1 MVYNPQAVLPN
12 QELIFAVKCRLE
24 PNETPQTDVVLLGHS
39 MGGIL
44 AAEVAL
50 LPPHSPDTGQP
61 FRHRILGTIGFD
73 TPYLGMHPGVIV
85 SGISS
90 LFRPAPQPPE
100 FNSQS
105 QTGSPGYSGQT
116 SPSSQSLTSTST
128 LEQTLSPQTS
138 ASASITLSPTLSH
151 ATTMSTVPTNDP
163 NYDPPFPNDKHLAE
177 RKGWNSVLHFINKHS
192 DGLTKATRQYF
203 MSHLEFGGCLADYP
217 GLRNRYGKIRELEDV
232 DDLSQREGPG
242 YKPPIRRIR
251 FVNYWT
257 ASTGIPKRPRV
268 PSGQMIDKDGHLMP
282 IEAEMKDMSLSD
294 SSSRSVT
301 PTPSISVEEYSDGAV
316 TRHDV
321 AEFPEPESSEIK
333 AQVQNLGENSGV
345 HEADSD
351 GPPEMR
357 HIDSIPIDEDEEPI
371 SKAPN
376 SQRPAPRELLEG
388 AFERRESEPPLP
400 PLSAVPEEPR
410 PIDLALYTD
419 KDSRKVAEKEQKRV
433 MKAYQQA
440 VKDRESAIKDR
451 RKLVEKRQ
459 KKARQ
464 EQEKRL
470 KAEHKQRLKEEKEE
484 DIRQTT
490 VNPPPIGNEAKEER
504 PQIEKP
510 KKDRK
515 FCMMPP
521 EVNGRRDKCWV
532 RVYMDGVDEV
542 GAHCGLF
549 FDGPHYESL
558 VGDVGARVE
567 EWVKEDV
574 TRRVILEGETID

>member
-1 MVYNPQAVLPN
+1 
-12 QELIFAVKCRLE
+12 
-24 PNETPQTDVVLLGHS
+24 
-39 MGGIL
+39 
-44 AAEVAL
+44 
-50 LPPHSPDTGQP
+50 
-61 FRHRILGTIGFD
+61 
-73 TPYLGMHPGVIV
+73 
-85 SGISS
+85 
-90 LFRPAPQPPE
+90 
-100 FNSQS
+100 
-105 QTGSPGYSGQT
+105 
-116 SPSSQSLTSTST
+116 
-128 LEQTLSPQTS
+128 
-138 ASASITLSPTLSH
+138 
-151 ATTMSTVPTNDP
+151 MSTVPTNDP

-217 GLRNRYGKIRELEDV
+217 GLKNRYGKIRELEDV

-301 PTPSISVEEYSDGAV
+301 PTPSISVEEYSDGVV

-321 AEFPEPESSEIK
+321 AEFPEPELSEIK
-333 AQVQNLGENSGV
+333 AQLRNLGENSGV

-357 HIDSIPIDEDEEPI
+357 HIDSMPINENEEPI

-376 SQRPAPRELLEG
+376 LQRPASGELLDG

-400 PLSAVPEEPR
+400 PLLAVPEEPR

-419 KDSRKVAEKEQKRV
+419 KDSRKIAEKEQKRV

-440 VKDRESAIKDR
+440 VKDRENAIKDR

-490 VNPPPIGNEAKEER
+490 VNPPPIENMAKEER

-549 FDGPHYESL
+549 FAGPHYESL

-567 EWVKEDV
+567 EWVKEDI
-574 TRRVILEGETID
+574 TRRVILEGETVD

>member
-1 MVYNPQAVLPN
+1 
-12 QELIFAVKCRLE
+12 
-24 PNETPQTDVVLLGHS
+24 
-39 MGGIL
+39 
-44 AAEVAL
+44 
-50 LPPHSPDTGQP
+50 
-61 FRHRILGTIGFD
+61 
-73 TPYLGMHPGVIV
+73 
-85 SGISS
+85 
-90 LFRPAPQPPE
+90 
-100 FNSQS
+100 
-105 QTGSPGYSGQT
+105 
-116 SPSSQSLTSTST
+116 
-128 LEQTLSPQTS
+128 
-138 ASASITLSPTLSH
+138 
-151 ATTMSTVPTNDP
+151 
-163 NYDPPFPNDKHLAE
+163 
-177 RKGWNSVLHFINKHS
+177 
-192 DGLTKATRQYF
+192 
-203 MSHLEFGGCLADYP
+203 
-217 GLRNRYGKIRELEDV
+217 
-232 DDLSQREGPG
+232 
-242 YKPPIRRIR
+242 
-251 FVNYWT
+251 
-257 ASTGIPKRPRV
+257 
-268 PSGQMIDKDGHLMP
+268 MIDKDGHLMP

-301 PTPSISVEEYSDGAV
+301 PTPSISVEEYSGGVV

-321 AEFPEPESSEIK
+321 VEFPEPEPSEIK
-333 AQVQNLGENSGV
+333 AQVQNLEENSGV
-345 HEADSD
+345 HEADSG

-357 HIDSIPIDEDEEPI
+357 HIDSMPIDEDEEPI

-376 SQRPAPRELLEG
+376 IQRPTSGELLDE

-400 PLSAVPEEPR
+400 PLPAEPEEPQ

-419 KDSRKVAEKEQKRV
+419 KDSRKIAEKEQKRV

-440 VKDRESAIKDR
+440 VKDRENAIKDR

-490 VNPPPIGNEAKEER
+490 VNPPPIENVAKEER

-549 FDGPHYESL
+549 FAGPHYESL
-558 VGDVGARVE
+558 VGDIGARVE
-567 EWVKEDV
+567 EWVKEDI
-574 TRRVILEGETID
+574 TRRVILEGETVD